1 MRQLDG
7 RVAVVTG
14 AGSGIGRATAEALAR
29 EGCHLALVDV
39 VPERLAEVA
48 AGGALAGG
56 ARRITTHVADV
67 ADRARMEKLAEEV
80 VAAHGA
86 VHILVNNAGVTVGRS
101 FADHSWDDLDW
112 VLGIDLW
119 GVIHGC
125 KVFLPHLLRADEAH
139 IVNVSSMAGFVAFP
153 LQSSYSAAKAAVYG
167 FSDSLRM
174 ELSAGPVGVSSVH
187 PGTIRTRVLADA
199 RRSDRRLE
207 SLVGGMERAG
217 RPPEAVARKIVRA
230 IRRNQTRVRVGPDAY
245 LLDWIHRLAPR
256 LPGRLLSAG
265 LRRWLP

>member
-1 MRQLDG
+1 VKQLDG

-14 AGSGIGRATAEALAR
+14 AGSGIGRATAAALAR

-39 VPERLAEVA
+39 LPARLAEVA
-48 AGGALAGG
+48 GSLAR
-56 ARRITTHVADV
+56 ADRRLTTHVADV
-67 ADRARMEKLAEEV
+67 ADRARMEALPDEV

-86 VHILVNNAGVTVGRS
+86 VHVLVNNAGVTVARR
-101 FADHSWDDLDW
+101 FTDHSWSDLDW
-112 VLGIDLW
+112 VLGVDLW

-167 FSDSLRM
+167 FSDALRM
-174 ELSAGPVGVSSVH
+174 ELSGGPVGVTSVH
-187 PGTIRTRVLADA
+187 PGAIRTRVLADA
-199 RRSDRRLE
+199 RRGDERLE
-207 SLVGGMERAG
+207 RLVGGMERGG

-230 IRRNQTRVRVGPDAY
+230 VRRNRTRVRVGADAY
-245 LLDWIHRLAPR
+245 LLDWIHRLAPQ
-256 LPGRLLSAG
+256 LPGRILGFG

>member
-1 MRQLDG
+1 MRRLDG

-29 EGCHLALVDV
+29 EQCHLALVDV

-48 AGGALAGG
+48 GSLAGD
-56 ARRITTHVADV
+56 RRVTTHVADV
-67 ADRARMEKLAEEV
+67 SDRARMEALADEV

-86 VHILVNNAGVTVGRS
+86 VHVVVNNAGVTVGRT

-112 VLGIDLW
+112 VFGIDLW

-139 IVNVSSMAGFVAFP
+139 IVNVSSMAAFVAFP

-174 ELSAGPVGVSSVH
+174 ELSGSSVGVTSVH

-199 RRSDRRLE
+199 RRSDRLE
-207 SLVGGMERAG
+207 FLVGGMERAG

-230 IRRNQTRVRVGPDAY
+230 IRRNRTRVRVGADAY
-245 LLDWIHRLAPR
+245 LLDWLHRLAPQ
-256 LPGRLLSAG
+256 LPNRLLGFG
-265 LRRWLP
+265 LRRWMS

>member
-1 MRQLDG
+1 VRRLDG

-29 EGCHLALVDV
+29 EQCHLALVDV
-39 VPERLAEVA
+39 VPERLAEV
-48 AGGALAGG
+48 GGSLAGE
-56 ARRITTHVADV
+56 RRVTTHVADV
-67 ADRARMEKLAEEV
+67 SDRARMEALADEV

-86 VHILVNNAGVTVGRS
+86 VHVVVNNAGVTVGRT

-112 VLGIDLW
+112 VFGIDLW

-125 KVFLPHLLRADEAH
+125 KVFLPHLLRVDEAH
-139 IVNVSSMAGFVAFP
+139 IVNVSSMAAFVAFP

-174 ELSAGPVGVSSVH
+174 ELSGSSVGVTSVH

-199 RRSDRRLE
+199 RRTDTRLE
-207 SLVGGMERAG
+207 TFVAGMERSG
-217 RPPEAVARKIVRA
+217 RPPESVARKIVRA
-230 IRRNQTRVRVGPDAY
+230 IRRNRTRVRVGADAY
-245 LLDWIHRLAPR
+245 LLDWMHRLAPQ
-256 LPGRLLSAG
+256 LPTRVLGFG
-265 LRRWLP
+265 LRRWMS

>member
-1 MRQLDG
+1 MRRLDG

-29 EGCHLALVDV
+29 EGCHLAVIDV
-39 VPERLAEVA
+39 IAERLAEVA
-48 AGGALAGG
+48 RSPAGE
-56 ARRITTHVADV
+56 RRVTTHVADV
-67 ADRARMEKLAEEV
+67 SDRVRMEALSDEV

-86 VHILVNNAGVTVGRS
+86 VHILVNNAGVTVGRT

-112 VLGIDLW
+112 IFGIDLW

-139 IVNVSSMAGFVAFP
+139 IVNVSSMAAFVAFP

-174 ELSAGPVGVSSVH
+174 ELSGSSVGVTSVH

-199 RRSDRRLE
+199 RRSGDRLE
-207 SLVGGMERAG
+207 FLVGGMERAG
-217 RPPEAVARKIVRA
+217 RPPEAVARKIVHA
-230 IRRNQTRVRVGPDAY
+230 IRRNRTRVRVGADAY
-245 LLDWIHRLAPR
+245 LLDWIHRLAPQ
-256 LPGRLLSAG
+256 LPGRVLGLA
-265 LRRWLP
+265 LRRWMS

>member
-1 MRQLDG
+1 MRQLEG

-14 AGSGIGRATAEALAR
+14 AGSGIGRATAESLAR

-56 ARRITTHVADV
+56 GRRVTTHVADV
-67 ADRARMEKLAEEV
+67 SDRARMEALADEV

-86 VHILVNNAGVTVGRS
+86 VHIVVNNAGVTVGRS
-101 FADHSWDDLDW
+101 FADHSWEDLDW

-167 FSDSLRM
+167 FSDSLRA
-174 ELSAGPVGVSSVH
+174 ELSGGPVGVTSVH
-187 PGTIRTRVLADA
+187 PGTIRTRVLADS
-199 RRSDRRLE
+199 RRSPRLE
-207 SLVGGMERAG
+207 YLVGGMERAG

-230 IRRNQTRVRVGPDAY
+230 IRHNRTRVRVGPDAY
-245 LLDWIHRLAPR
+245 LLDWIHRISPQ
-256 LPGRLLSAG
+256 LPGRLLALG
-265 LRRWLP
+265 LRRWMP

>member
-1 MRQLDG
+1 VKRLDG

-29 EGCHLALVDV
+29 ERCHLALVDV

-48 AGGALAGG
+48 GSLAGD
-56 ARRITTHVADV
+56 RRVTTHVADV
-67 ADRARMEKLAEEV
+67 SDRARMEQLVDEV

-86 VHILVNNAGVTVGRS
+86 VHVVVNNAGVTVGRS

-112 VLGIDLW
+112 VIGIDLW

-125 KVFLPHLLRADEAH
+125 KLFLPHLLRADEAH
-139 IVNVSSMAGFVAFP
+139 IVNVSSMAAFVAFP

-167 FSDSLRM
+167 FSDSLRI
-174 ELSAGPVGVSSVH
+174 ELSGSSVGVTSVH

-199 RRSDRRLE
+199 RRSDDRLE
-207 SLVGGMERAG
+207 RFVGGMERSG

-230 IRRNQTRVRVGPDAY
+230 IRRNRTRVRVGADAY
-245 LLDWIHRLAPR
+245 LADWIHRLAPQ
-256 LPGRLLSAG
+256 LPGRVLGFA
-265 LRRWLP
+265 LRRWIS

>member
-1 MRQLDG
+1 VKRLDG

-39 VPERLAEVA
+39 VPERLAEA
-48 AGGALAGG
+48 AGSLARGE
-56 ARRITTHVADV
+56 RRVTTHVADV
-67 ADRARMEKLAEEV
+67 SDRARMEALADEV
-80 VAAHGA
+80 VAAHRD
-86 VHILVNNAGVTVGRS
+86 VHILVNNAGVTVGRT

-139 IVNVSSMAGFVAFP
+139 VVNVSSMAAFVAFP

-167 FSDSLRM
+167 FSDALRM
-174 ELSAGPVGVSSVH
+174 ELSGGPVGVTSVH

-199 RRSDRRLE
+199 RRSDERLDF
-207 SLVGGMERAG
+207 LVGGIERAG
-217 RPPEAVARKIVRA
+217 RSPDAVARKIVRA
-230 IRRNQTRVRVGPDAY
+230 IRRNRTRVRVGVDAHV
-245 LLDWIHRLAPR
+245 LDWIHRLAPQ
-256 LPGRLLSAG
+256 LPGRILGFG

>member
-1 MRQLDG
+1 MKRLEG

-48 AGGALAGG
+48 GSLVRDE
-56 ARRITTHVADV
+56 RRVTIHVADV
-67 ADRARMEKLAEEV
+67 ADRARMEALADEV

-86 VHILVNNAGVTVGRS
+86 VHVVVNNAGVTVGRS

-112 VLGIDLW
+112 VFGIDLW

-153 LQSSYSAAKAAVYG
+153 LQSAYSAAKAAVYG
-167 FSDSLRM
+167 FSDALRM
-174 ELSAGPVGVSSVH
+174 ELSAGHVGVSSVH
-187 PGTIRTRVLADA
+187 PGAIRTRVLADA
-199 RRSDRRLE
+199 RRSDDRLDV
-207 SLVGGMERAG
+207 LVGGIDRAG

-230 IRRNQTRVRVGPDAY
+230 IRRNRTRVRVGPDAY
-245 LLDWIHRLAPR
+245 LLDWMHRLAPG
-256 LPGRLLSAG
+256 LPGRLLGFG

>member
-1 MRQLDG
+1 MKRLDG

-29 EGCHLALVDV
+29 EQCHLALVDV

-48 AGGALAGG
+48 GSLAGE
-56 ARRITTHVADV
+56 RRVTIHVADV
-67 ADRARMEKLAEEV
+67 SDRARMEALADEV

-86 VHILVNNAGVTVGRS
+86 VHVVVNNAGVTVGRT

-112 VLGIDLW
+112 VIGIDLW

-139 IVNVSSMAGFVAFP
+139 IVNVSSMAAFVAFP

-167 FSDSLRM
+167 FSDSLRI
-174 ELSAGPVGVSSVH
+174 ELSGSSVGVTSVH

-199 RRSDRRLE
+199 RRSDSRLE
-207 SLVGGMERAG
+207 SIVAAMERSG

-230 IRRNQTRVRVGPDAY
+230 IRRNRTRVRVGADAY
-245 LLDWIHRLAPR
+245 LSDWLHRLAPQ
-256 LPGRLLSAG
+256 LPGRLLGFG
-265 LRRWLP
+265 LRRWMS

>member
-1 MRQLDG
+1 VRRLDG

-39 VPERLAEVA
+39 AADRLTEVA
-48 AGGALAGG
+48 GCLAGG
-56 ARRITTHVADV
+56 DRTITTHLADV
-67 ADRARMEKLAEEV
+67 SNRARMEALAKEIMT
-80 VAAHGA
+80 AHGA
-86 VHILVNNAGVTVGRS
+86 VHVVVNNAGVTVGRS

-174 ELSAGPVGVSSVH
+174 ELSGGPVGVTCVH

-199 RRSDRRLE
+199 RRSDQRLDF
-207 SLVGGMERAG
+207 LVRGIERAG
-217 RPPEAVARKIVRA
+217 RPPELVARKIVRA
-230 IRRNQTRVRVGPDAY
+230 IRHNRTRVRVGVDSY
-245 LLDWIHRLAPR
+245 LLDWIHRLAPQ
-256 LPGRLLSAG
+256 LPARLLGFG
-265 LRRWLP
+265 LRRWMS